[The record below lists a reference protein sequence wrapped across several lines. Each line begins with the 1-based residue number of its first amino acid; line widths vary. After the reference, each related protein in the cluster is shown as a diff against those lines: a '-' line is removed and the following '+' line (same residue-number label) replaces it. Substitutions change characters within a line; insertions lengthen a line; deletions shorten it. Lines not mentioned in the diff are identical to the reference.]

1 MVEPRAT
8 ESARGRFWYVLKL
21 HILFLRD
28 CLLVKTGVCSPSG
41 IFLYHSVVVE
51 VHDTKDRSI
60 LLAGIMDGHLGKG
73 ASNSVR
79 ENLPQYFS
87 EELLRGAGTGDKT
100 PVESLLQTAWEQ
112 TCDAYGLA
120 CTSEDA
126 CIAEY
131 DPREG
136 ILMANTG
143 SGDTAAG
150 TTTCVVALDKNNG
163 YLAVLNCGDS
173 RGLVIDGEG
182 ELVFKTYDHKPDREI
197 ERFAEGINQG
207 LNYGVPGCR
216 MSRWYVPVGDFN
228 YAVSRS
234 LEGPFATSKGI
245 VSTPDISTLQA
256 TAGTTVAVASDGL
269 WEVMDS
275 TEVANIA
282 HRLRFKQSMSAGD
295 AAKTLCSMALE
306 RGSTDNVSVVI
317 LYLD

>member
-1 MVEPRAT
+1 
-8 ESARGRFWYVLKL
+8 
-21 HILFLRD
+21 LFLYR
-28 CLLVKTGVCSPSG
+28 
-41 IFLYHSVVVE
+41 SVVVE

-60 LLAGIMDGHLGKG
+60 LLAGIMDGHLGKA
-73 ASNSVR
+73 ASSEVR

-87 EELLRGAGTGDKT
+87 EELLRGVGNGDKI
-100 PVESLLQTAWEQ
+100 PVESLLQGAWKQ

-120 CTSEDA
+120 CASEDDCVA
-126 CIAEY
+126 DY

-143 SGDTAAG
+143 SADTAAG
-150 TTTCVVALDKNNG
+150 TTTCVVALDKKSS

-173 RGLVIDGEG
+173 RGLVIDKEG

-197 ERFAEGINQG
+197 ERFTQGIDQG
-207 LNYGVPGCR
+207 LDYGVPGCR
-216 MSRWYVPVGDFN
+216 MSRWSVPVGDFN

-245 VSTPDISTLQA
+245 VSTPDITTLQA

-269 WEVMDS
+269 WDVLDSAEV
-275 TEVANIA
+275 TNIA
-282 HRLRFKQSMSAGD
+282 HRLRFEQGMSAGD

-306 RGSTDNVSVVI
+306 RGSTDNVSVVM

>member
-1 MVEPRAT
+1 ME
-8 ESARGRFWYVLKL
+8 
-21 HILFLRD
+21 LFL
-28 CLLVKTGVCSPSG
+28 C
-41 IFLYHSVVVE
+41 YSVVVE
-51 VHDTKDRSI
+51 IHDTKDRSI
-60 LLAGIMDGHLGKG
+60 LLAGIMDGHLGKA
-73 ASNSVR
+73 ASSDVR
-79 ENLPQYFS
+79 ENLPIYFS
-87 EELLRGAGTGDKT
+87 DGLMRGTGTGDTT

-112 TCDAYGLA
+112 TCNAYGLA
-120 CTSEDA
+120 CASEED
-126 CIAEY
+126 CIADY

-143 SGDTAAG
+143 SADTAAG
-150 TTTCVVALDKNNG
+150 TTTCVVALDKKSG
-163 YLAVLNCGDS
+163 YLSVLNCGDS
-173 RGLVIDGEG
+173 RGLVIDKEG

-197 ERFAEGINQG
+197 ERFAEGIKDG
-207 LNYGVPGCR
+207 LDYGAPGCR
-216 MSRWYVPVGDFN
+216 MSRWFVPVGDYE

-282 HRLRFKQSMSAGD
+282 HRLRFKQGMSAGD
-295 AAKTLCSMALE
+295 ATKTLCSMALE